1 MLLPTFAA
9 ASVLLFALALF
20 LQARGRAREKAQLA
34 RRLSSLGRDTPTE
47 VGAIELWQEKRHS
60 DIQTLHEILNK
71 ISVTDDLERLARH
84 AGLRLRVG
92 DIVLRMGLTGMAAA
106 FIAFMVQGSLWPAL
120 GAFVAGGPVLGMLY
134 LKRRREKRRGTV
146 MTQLPDT
153 LEMIRSSLQAGHSFS
168 QALEVVAEEAPE
180 PLAGEFRQVLDE
192 LRLGHNMKTAL
203 QGIYDRTGIQDLRF
217 FMVAVLLNREIGG
230 NLSEIID
237 SVSGTMRE
245 RFKLK
250 AQVRALTA
258 QGRFSA
264 LILTGLS
271 PSLMLAL
278 SILNPDYLSPLF
290 TTKIGHVM
298 LVYCVA
304 STAFG
309 YYLMR
314 KIVDIKVIRT
324 D

>member
-1 MLLPTFAA
+1 MLLPLFAA
-9 ASVLLFALALF
+9 ASVLLFVLAF
-20 LQARGRAREKAQLA
+20 FVHARGRAREKAQLA
-34 RRLSSLGRDTPTE
+34 RRLSSLGRDTP
-47 VGAIELWQEKRHS
+47 IEGDALDLWQEKRHS
-60 DIQTLHEILNK
+60 DIRTLHELLNRV
-71 ISVTDDLERLARH
+71 SVTEDLEKLIRH
-84 AGLRLRVG
+84 AGMKLRVG
-92 DIVLRMGLTGMAAA
+92 DVVLRMALVGTVAA
-106 FIAFMVQGSLWPAL
+106 FVVFIVRDSVWSAI
-120 GAFVAGGPVLGMLY
+120 GAFAFVGPFLGFTYMKRARD
-134 LKRRREKRRGTV
+134 KRRAAI
-146 MTQLPDT
+146 MTQMPDT
-153 LEMIRSSLQAGHSFS
+153 LEMIRSSLQAGHSFT
-168 QALEVVAEEAPE
+168 QALEVVAEEAPD
-180 PLAGEFRQVLDE
+180 PLAAEFRQVLDE

-203 QGIYDRTGIQDLRF
+203 QGVYDRTGIQDLRF
-217 FMVAVLLNREIGG
+217 FMVAVMLNREIGG

-237 SVSGTMRE
+237 VVSGTLRE

-250 AQVRALTA
+250 GQVRALTA

-271 PSLMLAL
+271 PALMLAL

-290 TTKIGHVM
+290 TTKLGHMM

-314 KIVDIKVIRT
+314 RIVDIKVIRT

>member
-1 MLLPTFAA
+1 VLLPVFAA
-9 ASVLLFALALF
+9 VSVLLFALALF
-20 LQARGRAREKAQLA
+20 LQARTRAREKAQLA
-34 RRLSSLGRDTPTE
+34 RRLSSLGRDTPAE
-47 VGAIELWQEKRHS
+47 VSAVDLWHEKRHS

-71 ISVTDDLERLARH
+71 ISVTDDLERMARH
-84 AGLRLRVG
+84 AGLQLRVG
-92 DIVLRMGLTGMAAA
+92 DIVLRMGLIGMAAA
-106 FIAFMVQGSLWPAL
+106 FVVFMVRGSVWPAL
-120 GAFVAGGPVLGMLY
+120 GAFVAAGPALGMFY
-134 LKRRREKRRGTV
+134 LKRRREKRRGLI

-168 QALEVVAEEAPE
+168 QALEVVAEEAAE

-203 QGIYDRTGIQDLRF
+203 QGVYDRTGIQDLRF
-217 FMVAVLLNREIGG
+217 FMVAVMLNREIGG
-230 NLSEIID
+230 NLTEIID

-290 TTKIGHVM
+290 ATKIGHVM
-298 LVYCVA
+298 LVYCVV

-314 KIVDIKVIRT
+314 RIVDIKVIRT